1 MDKKVY
7 MTPDMEVIEVKAQS
21 ALLAMS
27 EGAAPDPNDPQD
39 P

>member
-1 MDKKVY
+1 MDKKAY

-21 ALLAMS
+21 ALLSMS
-27 EGAAPDPNDPQD
+27 EGLAPDPNDPQD